1 MSEHKQL
8 RPRLTK
14 REIQFLVDSLKH
26 TLAVVDLKEQEFKQL
41 RAKAYRLRREIQ
53 YNTMVWKELKQTKQE
68 LSDRGNFEATA
79 LHYRS
84 VCNSLIRRLEG
95 LLKGGKL
102 HTGLWAEYSL
112 SQIYLERMHAK
123 PKHQCARLHAQ

>member
-1 MSEHKQL
+1 MSEYKQL

-26 TLAVVDLKEQEFKQL
+26 TLVLVNQKEREYEILK
-41 RAKAYRLRREIQ
+41 AKVYRLKRELW

-68 LSDRGNFEATA
+68 LSDIGNVEAIA
-79 LHYRS
+79 LRYRS

-102 HTGLWAEYSL
+102 HTSLWATYSL
-112 SQIYLERMHAK
+112 SQIYSEPRNL
-123 PKHQCARLHAQ
+123 